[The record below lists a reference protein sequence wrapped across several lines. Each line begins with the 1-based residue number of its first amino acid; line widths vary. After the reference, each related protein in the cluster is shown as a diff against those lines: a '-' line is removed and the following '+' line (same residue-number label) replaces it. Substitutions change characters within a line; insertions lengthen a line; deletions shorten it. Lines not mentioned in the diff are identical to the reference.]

1 MDQLQTSFIREYIKN
16 ESKRGYDHK
25 SIYIGFQ
32 NKFDLSKVGA
42 KYLTNAKVTQYTQFS
57 RRVQQFGNFQTFLES
72 RNCKFEFHLSLAG
85 MVVVFANCS
94 LIHQLITCGNE
105 LVLMDACGSLA
116 GNFLVTLLIRN
127 NLRCWI
133 PWRQFWI
140 SKEHSDLYSFALD
153 VESVGS
159 YCVLIDGSKIESKAI
174 ESVFGN
180 TRVLAQV
187 Y

>member
-1 MDQLQTSFIREYIKN
+1 MSLSEDTTTNLFILLFKTNLISLKLV
-16 ESKRGYDHK
+16 
-25 SIYIGFQ
+25 Q
-32 NKFDLSKVGA
+32 NIRVRVA
-42 KYLTNAKVTQYTQFS
+42 QYTQFS
-57 RRVQQFGNFQTFLES
+57 RRVQFGNS

-85 MVVVFANCS
+85 MVVVFANGS
-94 LIHQLITCGNE
+94 LLHQLITCGNE

-133 PWRQFWI
+133 PCGQFWI

-174 ESVFGN
+174 ESGFGN